1 MYNIFRELIM
11 DNPFTKKK
19 IVPSSYFELSIST
32 FIDLIPMLLKSTPY
46 SPDPTFGFTLQ
57 ENDLLKITFAK
68 NNQPKYPASN
78 IFSNPRSTNNK
89 PRGASTTSMY
99 GTRVFTSA
107 DTPKQL
113 HLLHNQGGV
122 GILTHL

>member
-1 MYNIFRELIM
+1 M
-11 DNPFTKKK
+11 DNPFMKKK
-19 IVPSSYFELSIST
+19 IVPSSYFELSIGT
-32 FIDLIPMLLKSTPY
+32 FIDLIPMPLKSIPY

-113 HLLHNQGGV
+113 HLLHKQGDV